1 MKELIWNEGM
11 SVGIDAI
18 DDDHKQII
26 AILAKLT
33 SIHSKKVSKET
44 IDGIFVELEDYVSL
58 HFARE
63 EALLEKAG
71 YKDIINHKKS
81 HQKFVEHLPEL
92 KKNWLTED
100 SVACGEK
107 IISFLHHW
115 IVNHILE
122 EDFDYVPTLQA
133 SANPTI
139 NRLSNTEKNSA
150 NNSVFAN
157 VSHTLSQKIK
167 LRKRVFIATFVPI
180 VGVLLLS
187 LVILQDNYQH
197 FKNMSLL
204 LGLNNVIIQVNDISH
219 SLQAERGLSSGV
231 ASSNYQNFTQ
241 QLLKQRLITDQAITK
256 FLALINNEI
265 DQSVQEKIRFYSEQ
279 VRSNFN
285 ELAVHRERLD
295 NKSIGFSET
304 YQSYTSLIEQLLSI
318 SENLTHV
325 DMNSGLSNN
334 ISAISAILVFKE
346 YMGQIRAIGMDMVS
360 GNTNNI
366 YSNLEISLLAG
377 KQLNALHVFH
387 YSANE
392 QQKKLCTD
400 FCDEKVHVQM
410 LEQAFTHIMD
420 RHKEA
425 QRSENWFKLMS
436 GEIDQLKILTDRLT
450 SNFHDIVLAETQ
462 RLKITYLA
470 IFAVLSVF
478 IFGAVLF
485 SSVLNFS
492 IINPIRRITGALNS
506 MASGHRN
513 IQFNDTENKDE
524 IGAMQYAYEKLRRKL
539 LQIDIFQAVVD
550 SQKNEIEYRKTQQE
564 HFEVL
569 AFTDALTGAVNRH
582 QFNKVLAEEIYQAN
596 LKRQPLSILLLDID
610 YFKSVNDKFGHG
622 VGDEVLI
629 MFYKVCK
636 EAARSDDVVARIGG
650 EEFVIILPKTIA
662 HSAYQFAER
671 LREKIQQ
678 IDIVI
683 DDKNINV
690 TVSIGVSQWLNE
702 SFSCADDFVADA
714 DRALYQAKEQGRNR
728 VVG

>member
-33 SIHSKKVSKET
+33 SIHSKKVTKET
-44 IDGIFVELEDYVSL
+44 IEGIFVELEDYVSL

-100 SVACGEK
+100 SLACSEK

-122 EDFDYVPTLQA
+122 EDFDYVPTLHT

-139 NRLSNTEKNSA
+139 NRLSNTEKNLA

-167 LRKRVFIATFVPI
+167 LRKRVFIATFVPV

-231 ASSNYQNFTQ
+231 ASSNYQNFTP

-360 GNTNNI
+360 GNTNDI

-400 FCDEKVHVQM
+400 FCDENVHVQM
-410 LEQAFTHIMD
+410 LEQAFAHIMD
-420 RHKEA
+420 SHKEA
-425 QRSENWFKLMS
+425 QRSEIWFKLMS
-436 GEIDQLKILTDRLT
+436 GEIDQLKLLTDRLT
-450 SNFHDIVLAETQ
+450 SNFHNIILAETQ
-462 RLKITYLA
+462 RLKITYFA

-478 IFGAVLF
+478 IFSAVLF

-492 IINPIRRITGALNS
+492 IINPIRRITDALNS

-513 IQFNDTENKDE
+513 IQFNDTEKKDE
-524 IGAMQYAYEKLRRKL
+524 IGAMQFAYEKLRRKL

-596 LKRQPLSILLLDID
+596 FKRQPLSILLLDID

-662 HSAYQFAER
+662 QSAYQFAER

-678 IDIVI
+678 IDIII